1 MKYHKKQDVFLITG
15 KQLNLCI
22 WSLEQLMDL
31 FQNNDDML
39 IRLGRL
45 RERLINKITYSEI
58 LDKMGIPQ
66 APKEDEVTLVEFLNG
81 LGITLPPPEEDASPP
96 T

>member
-81 LGITLPPPEEDASPP
+81 LGITLPPPEEKE
-96 T
+96 